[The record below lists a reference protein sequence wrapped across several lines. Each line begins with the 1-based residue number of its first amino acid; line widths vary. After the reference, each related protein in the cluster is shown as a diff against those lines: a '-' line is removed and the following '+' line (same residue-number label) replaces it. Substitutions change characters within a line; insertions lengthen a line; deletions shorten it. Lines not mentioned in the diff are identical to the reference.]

1 MGVMQTG
8 VMQMGVVAAAPL
20 EIGLCVSDM
29 AASLAFYRDALG
41 FNLVSDIE
49 QPADKA
55 RASGLAS
62 GAYRVIRLQAP
73 FGERVKLFLPRA
85 ADAALPRARAPLDRH
100 GFAFLTVIVADI
112 RATLAALARHAG
124 VKDGPEPVEL
134 RPGTWVSLID
144 DPDGVPVELVSY
156 DDLAAY
162 RGDLKSRPEFTSQ

>member
-1 MGVMQTG
+1 MR
-8 VMQMGVVAAAPL
+8 AAAPL
-20 EIGLCVSDM
+20 EIGLCVSDL

-41 FNLVSDIE
+41 FAVVSDIA

-73 FGERVKLFLPRA
+73 FGERVKLFRPAVA
-85 ADAALPRARAPLDRH
+85 AAASTAAAPSPLPLDRP

-112 RATLAALARHAG
+112 HAALAIIG
-124 VKDGPEPVEL
+124 GPGRRMRIPAPVEL
-134 RPGTWVSLID
+134 RPGTWVALVR
-144 DPDGVPVELVSY
+144 DPDGIAVEVVAY

-162 RGDLKSRPEFTSQ
+162 RPDLAGPTA

>member
-1 MGVMQTG
+1 MSVM
-8 VMQMGVVAAAPL
+8 AAAPL

-29 AASLAFYRDALG
+29 AASLAFYRDGLG
-41 FNLVSDIE
+41 FSVVSDIE

-73 FGERVKLFLPRA
+73 FGERVKLFLPRSAEA
-85 ADAALPRARAPLDRH
+85 APAAPRAPLDRR

-112 RATLAALARHAG
+112 RATLAELGRRECLAEIR
-124 VKDGPEPVEL
+124 EPVEL
-134 RPGTWVSLID
+134 RPGTWVSLIH
-144 DPDGVPVELVSY
+144 DPDGVSVEIVAY

-162 RGDLKSRPEFTSQ
+162 RSDLGASSRARAGWRKY